1 MKVYYYFYTTANS
14 ESKDFFSVISD
25 HEFDVSLHKVN
36 RYLIRK
42 PTEANGHSLMFS
54 LQNNSP
60 LQKPSCRPSLLC
72 STWTTRVCATYGCTL
87 KRSLYFHLFSSLKLC
102 QMAQPCTRPLL
113 NNLAKNL
120 WSRYRGKRAGRS
132 TKTKEANRTYKI
144 TQVNPRPKDHSKAKI
159 NSRGHDPSNCI
170 SITTKLQFTSV
181 PEPQARNFVPSLF
194 LSNVMSLAPK
204 IDEVSHVVQNANY
217 DLVCITESWLRQH
230 IPDSVIAINGYNII
244 RRDRKEATH
253 Y

>member
-1 MKVYYYFYTTANS
+1 
-14 ESKDFFSVISD
+14 
-25 HEFDVSLHKVN
+25 
-36 RYLIRK
+36 
-42 PTEANGHSLMFS
+42 
-54 LQNNSP
+54 
-60 LQKPSCRPSLLC
+60 
-72 STWTTRVCATYGCTL
+72 
-87 KRSLYFHLFSSLKLC
+87 
-102 QMAQPCTRPLL
+102 MAQPCTRPLL

-120 WSRYRGKRAGRS
+120 WSRYRGQRAGRS

-204 IDEVSHVVQNANY
+204 VDEVSHVVQNAYY

-244 RRDRKEATH
+244 RWDRKETTH

>member
-1 MKVYYYFYTTANS
+1 MLIKVYYYFYTTANS

-87 KRSLYFHLFSSLKLC
+87 KRSLFFHLFSSLKLC

-113 NNLAKNL
+113 NNL
-120 WSRYRGKRAGRS
+120 
-132 TKTKEANRTYKI
+132 
-144 TQVNPRPKDHSKAKI
+144 
-159 NSRGHDPSNCI
+159 
-170 SITTKLQFTSV
+170 
-181 PEPQARNFVPSLF
+181 
-194 LSNVMSLAPK
+194 
-204 IDEVSHVVQNANY
+204 
-217 DLVCITESWLRQH
+217 ESWEIDKNQRSESYLQDH
-230 IPDSVIAINGYNII
+230 TSQPETKGPQQSEN
-244 RRDRKEATH
+244 
-253 Y
+253 